1 MKRFFSILLLLPLV
15 YNCSIA
21 QNHAKYADLITEETS
36 KKHLTILAS
45 KEYAGRGTGQE
56 GGLKAA
62 NYIAGYFKA
71 YGLKPVVNGNSY
83 FQQVQL
89 IKTGLE
95 VKDLSIGQTAYK
107 YGKDFY
113 IQGDNPFEKFDSKEI
128 IFVGYGIQDEKYN
141 ELSGIDIKDKVV
153 LIINEEEP
161 IATNGH
167 SLITGNSTKSIWS
180 TNRFKRIQELLK
192 LKPKVIIST
201 SSQVAETLVRN
212 KGRLSTS
219 RFTIDN
225 NNSEDRPNMQAT
237 PIVNV
242 TEDVANKIL
251 ASLNTSIISYK
262 IKAAEKLQKPSP
274 IIPLAFHA
282 EMGIKSEKIE
292 VPNVLGL
299 LEGTDKKDEIVVV
312 SGHYDH
318 DGILPDGTFFPGA
331 DDNGSGTVA
340 VLELARAFSEAK
352 KEGKGPRRSILFI
365 GLAAEEKGLLG
376 SDYYVE
382 HPIFPLANT
391 VACINIDMIGRIDNK
406 HLNGDHNYIHVI
418 GVSKLSTDLKPI
430 VELAN
435 KDIQTKLDYDYDHPN
450 EPMRLYYRSDHYNF
464 AKYGIPSLFF
474 FSGLHPD
481 YHTPE
486 DTVDKINF
494 PMMVKREKLIF
505 NTIWEIANRM
515 NKPKVDLS
523 LEDAKGNGR

>member
-1 MKRFFSILLLLPLV
+1 MRRFFSILLLLPLA
-15 YNCSIA
+15 YNCSVA
-21 QNHAKYADLITEETS
+21 QNHTKYADLITEETS

-62 NYIAGYFKA
+62 NYIAEHFKEF
-71 YGLKPVVNGNSY
+71 GLKPVVNGNSY

-89 IKTGLE
+89 IKTNLE
-95 VKDLSIGQTAYK
+95 ATNLSIGQSSFE

-113 IQGDNPFEKFDSKEI
+113 VQGDNPFEKFDAKDI

-141 ELSGIDIKDKVV
+141 ELKGIDIKDKVV
-153 LIINEEEP
+153 LFINEGEP
-161 IATNGH
+161 TAKNGT
-167 SLITGNSTKSIWS
+167 SLITGETTKSSWS

-192 LKPKVIIST
+192 LNPKVILAT
-201 SSQVAETLVRN
+201 SSQVAETLTRA
-212 KGRLSTS
+212 KGKLSS
-219 RFTIDN
+219 PRFKLDKGK
-225 NNSEDRPNMQAT
+225 SERVGTQSA
-237 PIVNV
+237 PIVYV
-242 TEDVANKIL
+242 TEDVANKVL
-251 ASLNTSIISYK
+251 ASLNTSLITYK
-262 IKAAEKLQKPSP
+262 IKTAEKSKVTSQ
-274 IIPLAFHA
+274 IIPLAFQVS
-282 EMGIKSEKIE
+282 MGIKNEKIE

-299 LEGTDKKDEIVVV
+299 LEGSDKKDEIVVV

-340 VLELARAFSEAK
+340 VIELANAFSKAK

-406 HLNGDHNYIHVI
+406 HLNGDPNYIHVI
-418 GVSKLSTDLKPI
+418 GVNKLSTELQPI

-435 KDIQTKLDYDYDHPN
+435 KDINLKLDYDYNDPN

-474 FSGLHPD
+474 FSGLHPH

-494 PMMVKREKLIF
+494 PIMVKREKLIF
-505 NTIWEIANRM
+505 NTIWDIANRV

-523 LEDAKGNGR
+523 LEDAKGTGR

>member
-1 MKRFFSILLLLPLV
+1 MRRLFSVLLLLPLAISCT
-15 YNCSIA
+15 YA
-21 QNHAKYADLITEETS
+21 QSPTSYANLITEKS
-36 KKHLTILAS
+36 SRNHLTILAS
-45 KEYAGRGTGQE
+45 REYAGRGTGQE

-62 NYIAGYFKA
+62 NYIAEQFKS
-71 YGLKPVVNGNSY
+71 YGLKPIVNGDSY
-83 FQQVQL
+83 FQQVKL
-89 IKTGLE
+89 IKSGFAVENLT
-95 VKDLSIGQTAYK
+95 IGQQQYV

-113 IQGDNPFEKFDSKEI
+113 VQGDNQFQDFNAKDI
-128 IFVGYGIQDEKYN
+128 VFVGYGIQDSKYN
-141 ELSGIDIKDKVV
+141 ELKGLDIKGKVV
-153 LIINEEEP
+153 LLINEGEP
-161 IATNGH
+161 TDANGK
-167 SLITGNSTKSIWS
+167 SLITGEATKSAWS
-180 TNRFKRIQELLK
+180 NNRFMRIQELIK
-192 LKPKVIIST
+192 LQPKVILST
-201 SSQVAETLVRN
+201 SSQVADIIARA
-212 KGRLSTS
+212 KGRLTSS
-219 RFTIDN
+219 RFKIDQGTN
-225 NNSEDRPNMQAT
+225 APVKEPNA
-237 PIVNV
+237 PVVNI

-251 ASLNTSIISYK
+251 ASLNTSLISYK
-262 IKAAEKLQKPSP
+262 IKAAEKLQPAQ

-282 EMGIKSEKIE
+282 DMGLKEEKIE

-299 LEGTDKKDEIVVV
+299 LEGKSKKNEVIVV

-340 VLELARAFSEAK
+340 IMEIARAFTQAK
-352 KEGKGPRRSILFI
+352 KDGKGPERSILFI

-382 HPIFPLANT
+382 HPILPLANT
-391 VACINIDMIGRIDNK
+391 VACINIDMIGRIDDK

-435 KDIQTKLDYDYDHPN
+435 KDIKTKLDYDYDDPN

-464 AKYGIPSLFF
+464 AKKGIPSLFF
-474 FSGLHPD
+474 FSGLHPH

-486 DTVDKINF
+486 DTVDKIDF

-505 NTIWEIANRM
+505 NTIWELANRA

-523 LEDAKGNGR
+523 LEDAKGTGR